1 MNSIKVET
9 VRVHGG
15 ERFSFRS
22 LMKTPNYGVATRTLR
37 RGGYLQNYVRK
48 FNQPTEEEEEEEE
61 DLCQRCAFVGETCN
75 S

>member
-1 MNSIKVET
+1 MYGIAKIPHWNLINSVPISRGTEELGMNSIKVET

-48 FNQPTEEEEEEEE
+48 FN
-61 DLCQRCAFVGETCN
+61 
-75 S
+75 